1 MGLWTAVCPLIYF
14 GSIEWHQV
22 DRVIPQFGGV
32 QNHPHRPLNID
43 FLHAKDGRG
52 GDRWFPTTYQLW
64 HVLWASRHDQTFVVE
79 EAQDPGPSAEYLRW
93 WYLAAKRY
101 LAHDDAFHPRPAD
114 EIPAEA
120 FQRMMGEEDEVA
132 APRRVRRMPEG
143 GGRRGSRGGG
153 RSRGRASAAQGQGQH
168 GASTSGAHQPGP
180 SHAGPSQAGPSQ
192 DSWISTT
199 PQHHFESSTPVLGSP
214 SQDFLVGLNSP
225 GFQRHLQQIFTGDTV
240 YRPEFDESSR
250 MSQMDLNEPASAP
263 SQIFMAHAGTPPSA
277 YVPDP
282 YALVS
287 DPAPAGPPQD
297 DAVPITDADDGG
309 TPRGRGRRVP
319 RRRACG
325 TGGHM

>member
-1 MGLWTAVCPLIYF
+1 MLDRMTHRDFVCRPYMTPEVTFVTNPDIWRAEHMELWTAVCPLIYF

-43 FLHAKDGRG
+43 FLHAKDERG

-64 HVLWASRHDQTFVVE
+64 HGIWASRHDQTFVVE

-120 FQRMMGEEDEVA
+120 FQRVAETPQATQVDDVPDNRCQDRRHMVETRTTARDWQWLDQMMGEEDEVA

-153 RSRGRASAAQGQGQH
+153 RS
-168 GASTSGAHQPGP
+168 
-180 SHAGPSQAGPSQ
+180 
-192 DSWISTT
+192 
-199 PQHHFESSTPVLGSP
+199 
-214 SQDFLVGLNSP
+214 
-225 GFQRHLQQIFTGDTV
+225 
-240 YRPEFDESSR
+240 
-250 MSQMDLNEPASAP
+250 
-263 SQIFMAHAGTPPSA
+263 
-277 YVPDP
+277 
-282 YALVS
+282 
-287 DPAPAGPPQD
+287 
-297 DAVPITDADDGG
+297 
-309 TPRGRGRRVP
+309 
-319 RRRACG
+319 
-325 TGGHM
+325 